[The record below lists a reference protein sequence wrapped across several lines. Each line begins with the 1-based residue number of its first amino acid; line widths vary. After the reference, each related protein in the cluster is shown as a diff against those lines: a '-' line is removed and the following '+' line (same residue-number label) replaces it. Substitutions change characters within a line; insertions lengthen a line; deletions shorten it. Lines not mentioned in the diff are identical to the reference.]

1 MKCKIVLINLLE
13 PREIEV
19 DRLEVT
25 NLEIRGYKNGEK
37 VLRVLRSL
45 VVGFETSENPVTV
58 Q

>member
-1 MKCKIVLINLLE
+1 MKCKIVLINPLE

-37 VLRVLRSL
+37 VLRVLRFVSGR
-45 VVGFETSENPVTV
+45 V
-58 Q
+58 

>member
-1 MKCKIVLINLLE
+1 MKCRIALINPLE

-25 NLEIRGYKNGEK
+25 NLEIRGYRNGVK

-45 VVGFETSENPVTV
+45 VVGFETMENPVTV

>member
-1 MKCKIVLINLLE
+1 MMKCKIVLINPLE

-45 VVGFETSENPVTV
+45 VVGFETSETL
-58 Q
+58 

>member
-1 MKCKIVLINLLE
+1 MKCKIVLINPLE

>member
-1 MKCKIVLINLLE
+1 MKCKIVLINPLE

-45 VVGFETSENPVTV
+45 VVGLETSENPVTV